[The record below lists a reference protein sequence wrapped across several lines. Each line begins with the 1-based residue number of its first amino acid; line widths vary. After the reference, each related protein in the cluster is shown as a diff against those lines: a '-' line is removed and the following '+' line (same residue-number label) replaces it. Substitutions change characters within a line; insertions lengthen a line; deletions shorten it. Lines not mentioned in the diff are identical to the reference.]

1 MLQVDKGPFNAL
13 ASAASVQGSTL
24 ADVFESLVGV
34 VRRQFPV
41 ILITFGI
48 ASFLA
53 LAYCLT
59 TPPSYT
65 ATATML
71 IDMRKSQMF
80 QQQPILT
87 DATADAGLV
96 QTQVEVLKSQNI
108 SLAVIKSLHLTDDDE
123 FVGHGSGLFGV
134 MLNAVA
140 SLFDEKD
147 ARSEAAL
154 TRRALK
160 SFEQRRFVNRLGI
173 TYAMEVSFRS
183 LDPEKSARIANAIV
197 DAYISDQMEAKYDA
211 TRRASVWLQNRI
223 AELRNQASTAEKAV
237 VDFKDKN
244 HILNTGNR
252 LLNEQQL
259 SEINSQLVMAHAATN
274 EAKARLNQIQEVMR
288 QDVPDGSVADAL
300 KSEVIIKLRGQY
312 LDLAAKEAIWS
323 AKYGANHQAAI
334 NLRNQMLEVRR
345 NIADEMQK
353 IAESYKNDYQIAKT
367 REDSIQASLASA
379 VSQSQL
385 TNQAQ
390 VQLRELESNA
400 QSYRSLYDNFLQRY
414 MESIQQQSFPISEA
428 RLISPASKPLGKSE
442 PHSALILAGGMIG
455 GLLLGMGLAI
465 FREVADRV
473 FRTARQVEEILHVN
487 CLATLPKLKQPP
499 IGQTAAIRSAWHTS
513 EQAVEIDIDANYRF
527 VIEQPFS
534 QFAEGLRALKVATDL
549 EALSKSNKVIGITST
564 LPGEGKST
572 IATNFASLIAH
583 SGGRVLLID
592 ADLRNPSLTRAL
604 AKVARHGLVDIIS
617 DKISSS
623 QAIWKEESTGLS
635 FIPTGQTDNLLHTN
649 EILRSPMLQHAVTEL
664 RKYYDYIIID
674 LPPLVPV
681 VDTRTTTSFIDSYVY
696 VVEWGGTK
704 IDVVEQ
710 GLAESREIYERLLGV
725 VLNKADSGI
734 LGRYERYRSKSYYKK
749 YYSRY
754 GYTE

>member
-1 MLQVDKGPFNAL
+1 MLQVNKRSFNAL
-13 ASAASVQGSTL
+13 ASAASAQGSTL
-24 ADVFESLVGV
+24 GDVFESLTGI

-41 ILITFGI
+41 ILISLGV

-53 LAYCLT
+53 LAYCVT

-108 SLAVIKSLHLTDDDE
+108 SLAVIKSLHLTEDDE
-123 FVGHGSGLFGV
+123 FVGHGSGLIGV
-134 MLNAVA
+134 VFDAMA
-140 SLFDEKD
+140 SLFDPKD

-154 TRRALK
+154 TRRALRN
-160 SFEQRRFVNRLGI
+160 FERRRFVSRLGI
-173 TYAMEVSFRS
+173 TYAMEISFRS
-183 LDPEKSARIANAIV
+183 LDADKSARIANAIV
-197 DAYISDQMEAKYDA
+197 DAYINDQMEAKYDA

-223 AELRNQASTAEKAV
+223 AELRSQASTADKAV

-244 HILNTGNR
+244 NILNTGTR

-274 EAKARLNQIQEVMR
+274 EAKARLDQIQQVMK
-288 QDVPDGSVADAL
+288 QDVPDGSMADAL

-323 AKYGANHQAAI
+323 AKYGVNHQAAV
-334 NLRNQMLEVRR
+334 NLRNQMQELRR

-367 REDSIQASLASA
+367 REDSIESSLASA

-400 QSYRSLYDNFLQRY
+400 QSYRTLYDNFLQRY

-428 RLISPASKPLGKSE
+428 RLISSANKPLGKSE
-442 PHSALILAGGMIG
+442 PNSTLILAGGIIG
-455 GLLLGMGLAI
+455 GLLLGFGLAL
-465 FREVADRV
+465 FREVSDRV
-473 FRTARQVEEILHVN
+473 FRTARQVEETLHVN
-487 CLATLPKLKQPP
+487 CLATLPKLKSMP
-499 IGQTAAIRSAWHTS
+499 GEVAARSSWHNQ
-513 EQAVEIDIDANYRF
+513 EKIAEVDIAATYRF
-527 VIEQPFS
+527 VIDQPFS
-534 QFAEGLRALKVATDL
+534 QFAEGLRSLKVAMDL

-564 LPGEGKST
+564 LPSEGKST

-583 SGGRVLLID
+583 SGGRALLID

-604 AKVARHGLVDIIS
+604 TASDQRGLVDIIS
-617 DKISSS
+617 DKISSAE
-623 QAIWKEESTGLS
+623 AIWKEEATGLS
-635 FIPTGQTDNLLHTN
+635 FIPTGQTTNLLHTN
-649 EILRSPMLQHAVTEL
+649 EILRSPMLQHAITEL
-664 RKYYDYIIID
+664 RKYYDYIIVD

-696 VVEWGGTK
+696 VVEWGQTQ

-725 VLNKADSGI
+725 VLNKADTGL

-754 GYTE
+754 GYTQ

>member
-1 MLQVDKGPFNAL
+1 MLQIDKGTF
-13 ASAASVQGSTL
+13 STL
-24 ADVFESLVGV
+24 ASTAGARGSSLTDVFESLTSII
-34 VRRQFPV
+34 RRQFPV
-41 ILITFGI
+41 IVI
-48 ASFLA
+48 AFCVTSFLA
-53 LAYCLT
+53 FAYCLT
-59 TPPSYT
+59 TPSSYT

-71 IDMRKSQMF
+71 IDMRKAQMF
-80 QQQPILT
+80 QQQPVLT
-87 DATADAGLV
+87 DTTADAGLV

-108 SLAVIKSLHLTDDDE
+108 SLAVIKNLHLTEDDE
-123 FVGHGSGLFGV
+123 FVGHGSGLFGII
-134 MLNAVA
+134 LDGLA
-140 SLFDEKD
+140 SIFDSKD

-154 TRRALK
+154 TRRALQNFDK
-160 SFEQRRFVNRLGI
+160 RRSVNRLGI

-183 LDPEKSARIANAIV
+183 LDPDKSARIANAIV
-197 DAYISDQMEAKYDA
+197 DAYINDQMDAKYEA
-211 TRRASVWLQNRI
+211 TRRASVWLQGRI
-223 AELRNQASTAEKAV
+223 AELRSQASVADKAV

-244 HILNTGNR
+244 NILNTGSR

-259 SEINSQLVMAHAATN
+259 SEINSQLVMAHASMN
-274 EAKARLNQIQEVMR
+274 ESKARLNQIQEVMK
-288 QDVPDGSVADAL
+288 QEVPDGSMADAL

-312 LDLAAKEAIWS
+312 LDLAAKESIWS
-323 AKYGANHQAAI
+323 AKYGANHQATI
-334 NLRNQMLEVRR
+334 NLRNQMQEVRR

-353 IAESYKNDYQIAKT
+353 IAESYKNDYEIAKT
-367 REDSIQASLASA
+367 REDSLQASLASA

-400 QSYRSLYDNFLQRY
+400 QSYRSLYDSFLQRY

-428 RLISPASKPLGKSE
+428 RLISSATRPLGKSE
-442 PHSALILAGGMIG
+442 PNSTLIVTGGMLC
-455 GLLLGMGLAI
+455 GLLLGVGLAL

-473 FRTARQVEEILHVN
+473 FRTARQIEDTLHVN
-487 CLATLPKLKQPP
+487 CLATLPKLKQAAPDQAEIKSVWHNQGQVAEVA
-499 IGQTAAIRSAWHTS
+499 IG
-513 EQAVEIDIDANYRF
+513 ANYRY

-534 QFAEGLRALKVATDL
+534 QFSEGLRSLKVAMDL

-564 LPGEGKST
+564 LPSEGKST

-583 SGGRVLLID
+583 SGGRALLID
-592 ADLRNPSLTRAL
+592 ADLRNPSLSRAL
-604 AKVARHGLVDIIS
+604 ATPGQRGLVEIIA
-617 DKISSS
+617 DQISSAE
-623 QAIWKEESTGLS
+623 AIWKEESTGLS
-635 FIPTGQTDNLLHTN
+635 FIPTGQTSNLLHTN

-696 VVEWGGTK
+696 VVEWGQTK

-725 VLNKADSGI
+725 VLNKADTGI

-749 YYSRY
+749 YYHRY
-754 GYTE
+754 GYTQ